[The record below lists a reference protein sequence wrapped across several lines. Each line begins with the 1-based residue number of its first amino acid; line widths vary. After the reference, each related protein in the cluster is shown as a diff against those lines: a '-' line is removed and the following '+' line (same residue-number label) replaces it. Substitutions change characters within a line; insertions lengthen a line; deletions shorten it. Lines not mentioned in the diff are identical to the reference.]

1 MIMKTIKELKPYL
14 FGIALLLGG
23 AACTDDIDSGR
34 IVDEDTYGAVVR
46 LDGMLLD
53 AATNHCETVI
63 ELRDEITESEICFSL
78 TKLPQK
84 GVDVK
89 IEIDAEYAAQYNA
102 KHGTDFA
109 LYPTQHV
116 TLSRNG
122 ELLLA
127 PDEIRSETVTVSIAA
142 NDELE
147 GGATFLLPLKAVSTT
162 DGIDCEAAGRMVY
175 LVRNLRNL
183 SADYIPDDPYEG
195 LRTDPNKSQK
205 VILYLETGDANPL
218 NALEFH
224 NGKTLY
230 VDYVVLFAY
239 NINYDKQNRRL
250 YIYSNAANEWLLRNN
265 EAVLQRLRKHG
276 IKVIMGILG
285 NHDEAGLAQLSDL
298 GARQFAAEMA
308 AYCRAYD
315 LDGVAFDD
323 EYAQKLDEDFDYASH
338 PLLAPSS
345 YYALS
350 RLAYETKLAMPD
362 KTLIGYQVGHL
373 DDRLVAIDGV
383 QMGECFD
390 ICVPDYGHNVD
401 IFPGMTKMDCAGG
414 SYELMLGNGSTGGS
428 GYGYRMYFGLAPR
441 YYKSNNQLS
450 RFGGGS
456 PSHFYKINDLTRYPM
471 SQLDAYVATFK

>member
-1 MIMKTIKELKPYL
+1 MKTIKKLKTHL
-14 FGIALLLGG
+14 LCFALLLGG
-23 AACTDDIDSGR
+23 AACTDDIESGR
-34 IVDEDTYGAVVR
+34 TIDETPYHATMR
-46 LDGMLLD
+46 IDGMLLD
-53 AATNHCETVI
+53 AATNRSETVV
-63 ELRDEITESEICFSL
+63 ELREATCTTEIYFSL
-78 TKLPQK
+78 TKLPAK
-84 GVDVK
+84 GVDVR
-89 IEIDAEYAAQYNA
+89 IEIDADYAAQYNA
-102 KHGTDFA
+102 AHGTEFA
-109 LYPTQHV
+109 LFPAEDV
-116 TLSRNG
+116 TIARDG

-127 PDEIRSETVTVSIAA
+127 PDEVRSKGVSVTLAA
-142 NDELE
+142 DDALE
-147 GGATFLLPLKAVSTT
+147 GGATYLLPLKAVSTT
-162 DGIDCEAAGRMVY
+162 DGIDCEAAGRMIY

-195 LRTDPNKSQK
+195 LHTDPGKSQK

-224 NGKTLY
+224 SGKTLY

-239 NINYDKQNRRL
+239 NINYDKQNKRL

-265 EAVLQRLRKHG
+265 ETVLQRLRKHG

-323 EYAQKLDEDFDYASH
+323 EYAQKLDENFDYASH

-345 YYALS
+345 YYAIS

-362 KTLIGYQVGHL
+362 KTLIGYQVGKL
-373 DDRLVAIDGV
+373 GDRMVPVDGV

-390 ICVPDYGHNVD
+390 ICVPDYGFSPK

-414 SYELMLGNGSTGGS
+414 SYELMLGKGSTGGS
-428 GYGYRMYFGLAPR
+428 SYGYRMYFGLAPR
-441 YYKSNNQLS
+441 YYKSNNQIS

-456 PSHFYKINDLTRYPM
+456 PSHFYKINDTTRYPM
-471 SQLDAYVATFK
+471 SELDAYVATFK

>member
-1 MIMKTIKELKPYL
+1 MKKIKNLKASL
-14 FGIALLLGG
+14 ACIALLLGA

-34 IVDEDTYGAVVR
+34 TIDEAPYGATAR

-53 AATNHCETVI
+53 AATNRDRSVV
-63 ELRDEITESEICFSL
+63 ELRDAHCTTDIYFAL
-78 TKLPQK
+78 TKLPKK

-89 IEIDAEYAAQYNA
+89 IGIDAEYAARYNA
-102 KHGTDFA
+102 EHGTDFA
-109 LYPTQHV
+109 LFPAENV
-116 TLSRNG
+116 AFSRDG

-127 PDEIRSETVTVSIAA
+127 PDEVRSECVTVTLAA
-142 NDELE
+142 SDELE
-147 GGATFLLPLKAVSTT
+147 GGATYLLPLKAVPTT
-162 DGIDCEAAGRMVY
+162 DGIDCETAGRMVV

-183 SADYIPDDPYEG
+183 ADDFVPDDPYEG
-195 LRTDPNKSQK
+195 LRTDPDKAQK
-205 VILYLETGDANPL
+205 VILYFETGDANPL

-224 NGKTLY
+224 SGKTLY

-239 NINYDKQNRRL
+239 NINYDKQNKRL
-250 YIYSNAANEWLLRNN
+250 YIYSNAANEWLLHNN

-308 AYCRAYD
+308 AYCKAYD

-323 EYAQKLDEDFDYASH
+323 EYSKKLDDDFDYASH
-338 PLLAPSS
+338 PLLAPNS

-362 KTLIGYQVGHL
+362 RTVIGYQVGHL
-373 DDRLVAIDGV
+373 DDRLVAVDGV

-390 ICVPDYGHNVD
+390 IVVPDYGHTPD
-401 IFPGMTKMDCAGG
+401 IFPGMTKKDCAGG
-414 SYELMLGNGSTGGS
+414 SYELMLGRGNTGNA

-441 YYKSNNQLS
+441 YYKENNQIS

-456 PSHFYKINDLTRYPM
+456 PSHFYKLNDLTRYPM
-471 SQLDAYVATFK
+471 SELDAYVATFK